1 MPVVADSYMGMFLPS
16 DLSERLV
23 GFIFGNL
30 NFPIIKEN
38 EIMGAFYLFGKDYGI
53 SGQTEVLSATDLA
66 KRTIEQ
72 LSRNVRSLHHMP
84 DKLSS
89 TAIREEAMKR
99 ALQISIE
106 HQQQRQQQQGH
117 TPNLNERIARD
128 PVILS
133 SCFSQHIA
141 YYKKD
146 YFFELFQP
154 FNKNDLPVLL
164 RSKLEGRM
172 LLLAFNVKNLK
183 SLPYESSLLPF
194 IHWLEKITD
203 CTSKV

>member
-1 MPVVADSYMGMFLPS
+1 MPVIADSYMGMFLPS
-16 DLSERLV
+16 DISERLV
-23 GFIFGNL
+23 GFISGNL

-38 EIMGAFYLFGKDYGI
+38 ELMGAFYLFGKDYGI

-72 LSRNVRSLHHMP
+72 LSRNVRSFHHMP
-84 DKLSS
+84 NKLSS

-106 HQQQRQQQQGH
+106 HQQQQQQQQGH

-172 LLLAFNVKNLK
+172 LLLVFNVKNLK
-183 SLPYESSLLPF
+183 SLPYKSSLLPF
-194 IHWLEKITD
+194 IHWIEKITD
-203 CTSKV
+203 NTSKV

>member
-1 MPVVADSYMGMFLPS
+1 MPVIADSYMGMFLPS

-23 GFIFGNL
+23 GFISGNL
-30 NFPIIKEN
+30 KFPIIKEN

-72 LSRNVRSLHHMP
+72 LSRNVKSFHHMP
-84 DKLSS
+84 NRLSS

-106 HQQQRQQQQGH
+106 LQQQQQQQQGH
-117 TPNLNERIARD
+117 IPKLNERIARD

-183 SLPYESSLLPF
+183 SLPYKSSLLPF

-203 CTSKV
+203 NTSKV